1 MPEPNP
7 ATQDSQNPT
16 PLFDM
21 SKAQPIPQTQSA
33 PLFDMSKAQPI
44 QGASQ
49 QTGEVLPADVAA
61 RHARSVADARSRG
74 LRTDLPDDEDFMDKL
89 RTGVGKEAVSTVS
102 GLANLANKALP
113 SSVQIPTEQSQI
125 ARTLP
130 EGPLKQ
136 QQLAAAKNE
145 LTPHGVGENVGATA
159 ENVVEWMG
167 GEEALKGL
175 GLGAKLA
182 KMKKVADFV

>member
-1 MPEPNP
+1 
-7 ATQDSQNPT
+7 
-16 PLFDM
+16 
-21 SKAQPIPQTQSA
+21 
-33 PLFDMSKAQPI
+33 
-44 QGASQ
+44 
-49 QTGEVLPADVAA
+49 
-61 RHARSVADARSRG
+61 
-74 LRTDLPDDEDFMDKL
+74 MDKL

-182 KMKKVADFV
+182 KMKKVADFVEEYPRMAKLLHIGSNIAKSSAIGAAQGAIKESSSGGEGT